1 MIKNI
6 KVDIVYFMTATDFEF
21 EFNLGSCC
29 HMRLLNDK
37 AKDKKTFVNSLARAV
52 SRSQIIICCGPLFG
66 EDGLIAT
73 AAAAISHD
81 LKTVDNAEYGI
92 ASQSNVQIIAGGVP
106 LVTPEGYF
114 GGCVI
119 ESGNQS
125 IILLTEN
132 RTVRKSIMKTLIHPY
147 IEDMS
152 IMQSAEKIAANK
164 PEVSVS
170 APIPPAVTEAVPAK
184 ADTAAPSEDSADS
197 PETEQAVLPADDI
210 KTEPAEEPAAEQAEE
225 VAEGPAEETAN
236 EQEEV
241 SAEEPAEESAAE
253 EQQEE
258 IFAQQELFP
267 ETETTQAEEKTEP
280 TATELVLQDESPENN
295 SVHNIEFDYFDDDGL
310 KDDDFKNE
318 AEQPAPSE
326 ELFVQDEEEETPKNT
341 KANVLMLITAA
352 MLVVVIIA
360 LAYFLIYLPIK
371 DGKTPAEYFYG
382 IFNTSARMG
391 IFKR

>member
-73 AAAAISHD
+73 AAAAISHG
-81 LKTVDNAEYGI
+81 LKTVDNAAYGI
-92 ASQSNVQIIAGGVP
+92 SSQSSVQIIDGGVP

-152 IMQSAEKIAANK
+152 IMQSAEKIAAHK
-164 PEVSVS
+164 PE
-170 APIPPAVTEAVPAK
+170 APVRATIPPVITEAAPAA
-184 ADTAAPSEDSADS
+184 ADTAAPLVDTPDAAE
-197 PETEQAVLPADDI
+197 EQTELPAEDAATEPAEDTAEEKVI
-210 KTEPAEEPAAEQAEE
+210 ETAAEQSEEPAEEPVE
-225 VAEGPAEETAN
+225 
-236 EQEEV
+236 
-241 SAEEPAEESAAE
+241 EEPV
-253 EQQEE
+253 
-258 IFAQQELFP
+258 QQELFAESQTP
-267 ETETTQAEEKTEP
+267 QEEKYEAE
-280 TATELVLQDESPENN
+280 TASQEAPNEASQEESPENN
-295 SVHNIEFDYFDDDGL
+295 SVHNIEFDYFDDDESG
-310 KDDDFKNE
+310 KDDP
-318 AEQPAPSE
+318 AAGSPQPEISPSE
-326 ELFVQDEEEETPKNT
+326 ELFVQDEEEEIPKST
-341 KANVLMLITAA
+341 KSNVLILIVAA
-352 MLVVVIIA
+352 ILVVVIIA
-360 LAYFLIYLPIK
+360 LTYFLIYLPLK
-371 DGKTPAEYFYG
+371 EGKTPAEYLYG
-382 IFNTSARMG
+382 IFNTSARIG